1 MYSMCDIVFRLFLSI
16 ALLCQAGGAAY
27 FAHFAHQQL
36 RTYFLDHAMDA
47 DAHTAK
53 LVYAYLFMTAVFS
66 IVYSISALL
75 SIRRPSTAEKNH
87 VTCCR
92 FVGAIFSVCIGVTV
106 IAFGVI
112 TAKTSW
118 FWWGYF
124 KVNGL
129 KSLEQNTHGLTAM
142 TITILAITGCYLLGL
157 AFVELAT
164 FIVKRI
170 SRSDEMKASKTV
182 ELKGDLSQEEWR
194 KDLEA
199 QLQAVEATLKR

>member
-1 MYSMCDIVFRLFLSI
+1 MCDIIFRVFVSV

-36 RTYFLDHAMDA
+36 RTYFLDNAMDA

-53 LVYAYLFMTAVFS
+53 LVFAYLWMTTVFS

-75 SIRRPSTAEKNH
+75 SICRPSAAEKKH

-92 FVGAIFSVCIGVTV
+92 FVGAILS
-106 IAFGVI
+106 A
-112 TAKTSW
+112 SW
-118 FWWGYF
+118 SWWGYF
-124 KVNGL
+124 KENGL

-142 TITILAITGCYLLGL
+142 TIAILMITACYLLGL
-157 AFVELAT
+157 AFIELAT

-170 SRSDEMKASKTV
+170 SRSDKMKASKTV
-182 ELKGDLSQEEWR
+182 EPKGGLSEEEWR
-194 KDLEA
+194 KDPEA
-199 QLQAVEATLKR
+199 QLQAVEAALKR